1 MKKILTL
8 VSLIAALLLAACG
21 GAASPAQPTAV
32 PAAAE
37 PTGAPVV
44 EATAVPTAEPAPE
57 AASGF
62 PVTIKHGLGETTVEA
77 QPSRIVVLEWS
88 LLEDLLALGIQ
99 PVGAADIAGYHSW
112 VKIPVELDP
121 SVVDVGS
128 RREPSLEKIA
138 ELKPDLIL
146 AADFRSQNNYE
157 QLSQIAPTI
166 AFLSYPQD
174 ESISQYELMITT
186 FNEIAAVTG
195 RVSEAEAVLAQLD
208 ESFANLDSSLEA
220 AGLKGAQFVLAQGF
234 TSGDAAEIRL
244 FTETS
249 LASEV
254 LEKIGLT
261 PGWHDSFQLYG
272 YSTISLEGLSELP
285 EDIHFFYVVQ
295 DDDNIFASDAGQT
308 VWDSLG
314 FVKAG
319 HAYPLGADTWLFGG
333 PLSAQIIAEI
343 AANTLVP
350 NIASQASS

>member
-1 MKKILTL
+1 MKKILSL

-21 GAASPAQPTAV
+21 GAATPAQPTAV

-37 PTGAPVV
+37 PTSAPVA
-44 EATAVPTAEPAPE
+44 EASAAPTAEPAPE

-62 PVTIKHGLGETTVEA
+62 PITLKHGLGETTVEA
-77 QPSRIVVLEWS
+77 QPERIVVLEWS

-99 PVGAADIAGYHSW
+99 PVGAADIEGYHSW
-112 VKIPVELDP
+112 VKIPIELDP

-128 RREPSLEKIA
+128 RREPNLEKIA
-138 ELKPDLIL
+138 QLKPDLIL
-146 AADFRSQNNYE
+146 TADFRSQANYE

-166 AFLSYPQD
+166 GFVSYPED
-174 ESISQYELMITT
+174 DSLSQYQLMIQT
-186 FNEIAAVTG
+186 FNEVAAVTG
-195 RVSEAEAVLAQLD
+195 RVSEGEAVLAQLD
-208 ESFANLDSSLEA
+208 ESLADLAAKIEG
-220 AGLKGAQFVLAQGF
+220 AGLKDGNFILAQAY

-254 LEKIGLT
+254 LEKIGLKQA
-261 PGWHDSFQLYG
+261 WQDSFQLYG
-272 YSTISLEGLSELP
+272 YSTIGLEGLSELP

-295 DDDNIFASDAGQT
+295 DDDNVFASDAGKA

-319 HAYPLGADTWLFGG
+319 QAYSLGADTWLFGG
-333 PLSAQIIAEI
+333 PLSAELIAEI
-343 AANTLVP
+343 ATNTLEP
-350 NIASQASS
+350 NTP